1 LTTALDCAGK
11 EKSEM
16 GKRLVVFPGTFCP
29 PTYGHLEIVKECS
42 EIFPCGLT
50 ILSSDNPDKDNWFSQ
65 EDCAAMWDAYHLP
78 GNVRID
84 TLKQMTA
91 NQIDFSQLVMIRGI
105 RNDDDFL
112 HEQAVMKLNLERF
125 GINKYFFL
133 MTQGKFR
140 ELSSSRARRA
150 AQELK
155 LVDLAECVAPAIAG
169 RLLEYVLQAK
179 NIFLV
184 CGRPGSGKS
193 TWLKQVCQI
202 DRAAYHIDGDEL
214 SRELRPHLTT
224 AFPGRDLY
232 QMAMDREEEML
243 KVLAPI
249 WLELLAVKLRQAP
262 PQSNIYVE
270 AAYGLEPNKRLYRFI
285 GPKVIYVACDK
296 QANHERIKNRGTTQH
311 QPFVDKIP
319 DLTQS
324 VLIAAE
330 NDLSLTVID
339 TSGGLIETNQS
350 AKDFIANLNQ

>member
-1 LTTALDCAGK
+1 
-11 EKSEM
+11 M

-29 PTYGHLEIVKECS
+29 PTYGHLKIVKECS

-50 ILSSDNPDKDNWFSQ
+50 ILSSDNHDKDNWFSQ
-65 EDCAAMWDAYHLP
+65 EDCAAMWDAYRLP

-84 TLKQMTA
+84 TLKQMAA
-91 NQIDFSQLVMIRGI
+91 NRIDFSQLVMIRGI

-155 LVDLAECVAPAIAG
+155 LADLAECVAPAIAG

-193 TWLKQVCQI
+193 TWLRQI
-202 DRAAYHIDGDEL
+202 RQTDQSAYHIDGDDL
-214 SRELRPHLTT
+214 SRELRPHLTA
-224 AFPGRDLY
+224 AFPGQDLY
-232 QMAMDREEEML
+232 QMALTREEEML

-249 WLELLAVKLRQAP
+249 WLELLAAKLRQAP
-262 PQSNIYVE
+262 PQSNIYIE

-285 GPKVIYVACDK
+285 GDKVIYISCNET
-296 QANHERIKNRGTTQH
+296 ANRERIKNRATDQH
-311 QPFVDKIP
+311 QPFVEKIP
-319 DLTQS
+319 SLAQS

-330 NDLSLTVID
+330 NKLALTFID
-339 TSGGLIETNQS
+339 TNGGLAGTIQS
-350 AKDFIANLNQ
+350 AEDFAANLNR